1 MGDIL
6 AQVLTWIMGVFIAL
20 FGELLLFLV
29 EQLIEIATYNKFV
42 NSTAVVNGWV
52 IVRDLCNMFFVVV
65 LLAIAIATILK
76 IEMYHYKKLLGR
88 LVIMAIVINFSKTIA
103 GIIIDFSQVLTLT
116 FVNGFKAAAGG
127 NFVQALGLDKIMAL
141 EPGRDDI
148 TAWQIA
154 GSYALALIML
164 IVSCVVVGTMLAV
177 FLIRMVMLWILI
189 VLSPLAFFLT
199 TFPQGQKYA
208 SQWWSQFGN
217 YVLVGPVMA
226 FFLWLSLI
234 SVSTLGPNDRPD
246 PLGGS
251 AELQKIGI
259 TEIGGKDAMQ
269 AFIIAIG
276 MLVGSLVITQQ
287 MGIMGSSLAG
297 SAVAGMKKVGMAAVR
312 KPVAWAGKK
321 AGKYYNR
328 GADIAY
334 GRTGIALPGSK
345 LRTEMK
351 EEREK
356 TLHRDRLYAGQAKS
370 ADRVAGGRVGIMMA
384 AATLMD
390 PGLARK
396 MGTLGVLKMAVGA
409 DKSKASMERYATLQK
424 RKADMQRLGE
434 DPEGAYRDI
443 LSRDQKGEFSSAETK
458 EKQAKDLREKNKGKF
473 GELENLEGQE
483 KTLEGEIGGMADA
496 ASLEASVTSLQEAE
510 KAAAATL
517 DKLAEDT
524 RRYYEEMSK
533 EDILKE
539 IPDAEAQIDAQV
551 DKERAIRES
560 ECATNPR
567 FSEEIDK
574 EIRAAGFQ
582 PFTPEADALMK
593 ARDGLMAEA
602 GVVANYRQSK
612 KTSLDKQGVETEDK
626 LRGLARER
634 QDKETELVGRKDK
647 EKQLG
652 EIKVKLGDLRVDEA
666 VKKTIKLEVEAK
678 AHRGKVEE
686 LKTNSKLEG
695 NAFAAK
701 AREHFTKLASAASFV
716 DAASFV
722 STTEGQTLLRKI
734 QDRAKRE
741 LTEELGREPT
751 DDEVKQKRADVM
763 KKMAATSA

>member
-1 MGDIL
+1 MGEIL
-6 AQVLTWIMGVFIAL
+6 AQVLTWIMGIFIAL
-20 FGELLLFLV
+20 FGDLLLFLV

-141 EPGRDDI
+141 RGGEDNS
-148 TAWQIA
+148 AWQVA
-154 GSYALALIML
+154 GAYALALIML
-164 IVSCVVVGTMLAV
+164 IVSCVVVGVMLAV

-208 SQWWSQFGN
+208 SQWWSEFGN

-234 SVSTLGPNDRPD
+234 SVSTLSANDKPD
-246 PLGGS
+246 SLGGS

-259 TEIGGKDAMQ
+259 TEIGSKDSMQ

-276 MLVGSLVITQQ
+276 MLIGSLSITAK

-297 SAVAGMKKVGMAAVR
+297 AAVTGIKKAGMAAVR
-312 KPVAWAGKK
+312 KPVSWAGKK
-321 AGKYYNR
+321 AGQYYNK
-328 GADIAY
+328 GADLMY
-334 GRTGIALPGSK
+334 GRTGLAMPGSK

-351 EEREK
+351 DEREK
-356 TLHRDRLYAGQAKS
+356 TLHRDRLYKGQAVS

-396 MGTLGVLKMAVGA
+396 MGTLGVLKMAVGV
-409 DKSKASMERYATLQK
+409 DKSKKSLGRYAELQK
-424 RKADMQRLGE
+424 RKADVQRLGE
-434 DPEGAYRDI
+434 DPVGAYQDI
-443 LSRDQKGEFSSAETK
+443 LKRDQKTETEFAGTSKKEAEEK
-458 EKQAKDLREKNKGKF
+458 EKKAEELRGKLRPDQVPKIDQLSALGDDAAKFEKTERESLTKAAELGKEMTGLDEEIGETQKVKAELDPMSLQGLVNKFKTEIPQEF
-473 GELENLEGQE
+473 GE
-483 KTLEGEIGGMADA
+483 KVKKHIADGW
-496 ASLEASVTSLQEAE
+496 SQGEAE
-510 KAAAATL
+510 QLAAQDKKSEVDQKLTDLQTRRNGVQTSKTEAERVGAEAKGRLEVTRNNINTIKSGDKKIAAVFEFEEGAKAA
-517 DKLAEDT
+517 
-524 RRYYEEMSK
+524 RRK
-533 EDILKE
+533 EDGHKKRAKE
-539 IPDAEAQIDAQV
+539 
-551 DKERAIRES
+551 
-560 ECATNPR
+560 
-567 FSEEIDK
+567 
-574 EIRAAGFQ
+574 
-582 PFTPEADALMK
+582 
-593 ARDGLMAEA
+593 
-602 GVVANYRQSK
+602 
-612 KTSLDKQGVETEDK
+612 
-626 LRGLARER
+626 
-634 QDKETELVGRKDK
+634 
-647 EKQLG
+647 LG
-652 EIKVKLGDLRVDEA
+652 ETA
-666 VKKTIKLEVEAK
+666 
-678 AHRGKVEE
+678 
-686 LKTNSKLEG
+686 KLEG
-695 NAFAAK
+695 NEFAAK

-722 STTEGQTLLRKI
+722 STPEGQTLLKKI

-751 DDEVKQKRADVM
+751 DDEIKQKRSDVM